1 MRTYAP
7 AFLLAAG
14 AFAAITA
21 ADGRSA
27 TEFIAGGA
35 VALSAIIVSGR
46 RLADAAVFAFGFISI
61 YVTALALAPTHIECG
76 TAGTY
81 TAVVESMR
89 CGEKSQRG
97 TCTLLDSAGRRM
109 DGRRIALTIADIVPE
124 VAPGDIVLFEAEL
137 RPTGRYKDIPIL
149 GIQDSYERSM
159 RVSAKAVVFRDGL
172 TVTGHSHEWRFV
184 PDGIRRTL
192 EEHIYASQLPPDAA
206 RMLAACTLGG
216 DIDTESSQ
224 AMRDAGISHLL
235 CISGFHVGVV
245 AAVAALLLWPLIF
258 AERLRRYRSHITLIC
273 VWGYAL
279 VAGFTPSVVRAAIM
293 LSSFFIARILQRDTL
308 SLNALA
314 LAFYLVLL
322 LDPYNLFS
330 AGFQLSFAA
339 VAGLLLFAR
348 QINPVSPRRRIAHRA
363 AALTFTPFA
372 AMIATAPLM
381 LLWFNRLPLSGIAA
395 NAIVAAIFPLYMC
408 SGALT
413 VLLGSAGIPAGAV
426 ASASDTLYRLIIWLS
441 HFWADASNAISPA
454 IYADTACLCALS
466 AAIVA
471 AAVLVNSNNRL
482 RKRVAAACIA
492 LSVAVSGCSGPQTDS
507 MIVADSYGNASSIV
521 HAGSG
526 TMRCFLAD
534 ADTIAGE
541 PYRRIATAYKAKTET
556 VVLKADTCTAL
567 PDGRSVYV
575 ASGRGEPLPAK
586 CDILLVSRKYKG
598 ELAPLLSA
606 LQPGTVL
613 LSGALDYERRHAYTA
628 ACVRTSTPCH
638 DLAEKAVALR

>member
-1 MRTYAP
+1 
-7 AFLLAAG
+7 
-14 AFAAITA
+14 
-21 ADGRSA
+21 
-27 TEFIAGGA
+27 
-35 VALSAIIVSGR
+35 
-46 RLADAAVFAFGFISI
+46 
-61 YVTALALAPTHIECG
+61 
-76 TAGTY
+76 
-81 TAVVESMR
+81 MR

-124 VAPGDIVLFEAEL
+124 VATGDIVLFEAEL

-339 VAGLLLFAR
+339 VAGLLLLHGK
-348 QINPVSPRRRIAHRA
+348 S
-363 AALTFTPFA
+363 T
-372 AMIATAPLM
+372 
-381 LLWFNRLPLSGIAA
+381 
-395 NAIVAAIFPLYMC
+395 
-408 SGALT
+408 
-413 VLLGSAGIPAGAV
+413 
-426 ASASDTLYRLIIWLS
+426 
-441 HFWADASNAISPA
+441 
-454 IYADTACLCALS
+454 
-466 AAIVA
+466 
-471 AAVLVNSNNRL
+471 
-482 RKRVAAACIA
+482 
-492 LSVAVSGCSGPQTDS
+492 
-507 MIVADSYGNASSIV
+507 
-521 HAGSG
+521 
-526 TMRCFLAD
+526 
-534 ADTIAGE
+534 
-541 PYRRIATAYKAKTET
+541 PYRRGAASHT
-556 VVLKADTCTAL
+556 V
-567 PDGRSVYV
+567 
-575 ASGRGEPLPAK
+575 
-586 CDILLVSRKYKG
+586 
-598 ELAPLLSA
+598 
-606 LQPGTVL
+606 
-613 LSGALDYERRHAYTA
+613 RR
-628 ACVRTSTPCH
+628 P
-638 DLAEKAVALR
+638 

>member
-1 MRTYAP
+1 M
-7 AFLLAAG
+7 
-14 AFAAITA
+14 
-21 ADGRSA
+21 
-27 TEFIAGGA
+27 
-35 VALSAIIVSGR
+35 ALSAIIVSGR

-124 VAPGDIVLFEAEL
+124 VATGDIVLFEAEL

-279 VAGFTPSVVRAAIM
+279 VAG
-293 LSSFFIARILQRDTL
+293 
-308 SLNALA
+308 
-314 LAFYLVLL
+314 
-322 LDPYNLFS
+322 
-330 AGFQLSFAA
+330 
-339 VAGLLLFAR
+339 
-348 QINPVSPRRRIAHRA
+348 SP
-363 AALTFTPFA
+363 
-372 AMIATAPLM
+372 
-381 LLWFNRLPLSGIAA
+381 
-395 NAIVAAIFPLYMC
+395 
-408 SGALT
+408 
-413 VLLGSAGIPAGAV
+413 
-426 ASASDTLYRLIIWLS
+426 
-441 HFWADASNAISPA
+441 
-454 IYADTACLCALS
+454 
-466 AAIVA
+466 
-471 AAVLVNSNNRL
+471 L
-482 RKRVAAACIA
+482 R
-492 LSVAVSGCSGPQTDS
+492 
-507 MIVADSYGNASSIV
+507 
-521 HAGSG
+521 
-526 TMRCFLAD
+526 
-534 ADTIAGE
+534 
-541 PYRRIATAYKAKTET
+541 
-556 VVLKADTCTAL
+556 
-567 PDGRSVYV
+567 
-575 ASGRGEPLPAK
+575 
-586 CDILLVSRKYKG
+586 
-598 ELAPLLSA
+598 
-606 LQPGTVL
+606 
-613 LSGALDYERRHAYTA
+613 
-628 ACVRTSTPCH
+628 
-638 DLAEKAVALR
+638 

>member
-1 MRTYAP
+1 
-7 AFLLAAG
+7 
-14 AFAAITA
+14 
-21 ADGRSA
+21 
-27 TEFIAGGA
+27 
-35 VALSAIIVSGR
+35 
-46 RLADAAVFAFGFISI
+46 
-61 YVTALALAPTHIECG
+61 
-76 TAGTY
+76 
-81 TAVVESMR
+81 
-89 CGEKSQRG
+89 
-97 TCTLLDSAGRRM
+97 
-109 DGRRIALTIADIVPE
+109 
-124 VAPGDIVLFEAEL
+124 
-137 RPTGRYKDIPIL
+137 
-149 GIQDSYERSM
+149 
-159 RVSAKAVVFRDGL
+159 
-172 TVTGHSHEWRFV
+172 
-184 PDGIRRTL
+184 
-192 EEHIYASQLPPDAA
+192 
-206 RMLAACTLGG
+206 
-216 DIDTESSQ
+216 
-224 AMRDAGISHLL
+224 
-235 CISGFHVGVV
+235 
-245 AAVAALLLWPLIF
+245 
-258 AERLRRYRSHITLIC
+258 
-273 VWGYAL
+273 
-279 VAGFTPSVVRAAIM
+279 
-293 LSSFFIARILQRDTL
+293 
-308 SLNALA
+308 
-314 LAFYLVLL
+314 
-322 LDPYNLFS
+322 
-330 AGFQLSFAA
+330 
-339 VAGLLLFAR
+339 
-348 QINPVSPRRRIAHRA
+348 
-363 AALTFTPFA
+363 
-372 AMIATAPLM
+372 
-381 LLWFNRLPLSGIAA
+381 
-395 NAIVAAIFPLYMC
+395 MC

-492 LSVAVSGCSGPQTDS
+492 LSVAVAGCSGPQTDS